1 MLTDLEKQAIK
12 SSYQAISNSLDGFRP
27 RGAQRQMI
35 AAIANTFSQAK
46 IMQEDPSDKE
56 MPKKEGESIIAIE
69 GPTGVGKS
77 LAYLLAGSI
86 MAQTRGK
93 KLVIS
98 SATIALQE
106 QLVYRDIPFFIEK
119 SGVEISFALA
129 KGRSRYLCP
138 YRLYQ
143 FTQEVAQ
150 DDLLGFDA
158 SFAVWDTKP
167 NPEDV
172 AILRALSDA
181 FASRQF
187 NGDKDNWTESIDD
200 VLWQKITNDRHG
212 CLKAAC
218 PNKAECPFYLARDT
232 LENVDVIVAN
242 HDLLLADISMGGG
255 VILTEPSESFYC
267 LDEAHRLPKKAI
279 NQFAAEHSL
288 NQAQWF
294 LERLPA
300 IAEQIATRVDK
311 AELISLLEDASTNL
325 LEQML
330 EWTWQLNEAE
340 ELVVTND
347 NLEPDWLWSEGKIPE
362 NLAVLVQNTA
372 LAARM
377 LLKHLDALSEALG
390 AVKKDGQE
398 GNMQL
403 DRFSSELG
411 FSLARA
417 EQISAVWD
425 LMEKQTEE
433 DSLPLA
439 KWISRKNSE
448 KSDFVFHASP
458 VSAASSLANGLWQK
472 AAGVLLTSAT
482 LRSLN
487 SFDLFLKQTGLNF
500 FPKTTTLA
508 LESPFDFATQGE
520 LYLPNFSASPKDATA
535 HTLEIV
541 EWLPKLIDINEGV
554 GSLVLFS
561 SRKQMNEVALRL
573 SEDFTER
580 LLVQGDMPKSIL
592 LQKHQEAIAVQQC
605 SIIFGLDSF
614 AEGLDLPGDACVHV
628 IIAKLPFSMPD
639 DPVEK
644 TLSQWID
651 KRGGNSFVEISV
663 PQTSM
668 KLIQA
673 VGRLIRTESDYGR
686 VSILDNRIKTASY
699 GRKLLSSLPPFK
711 RI

>member
-1 MLTDLEKQAIK
+1 MLTDIEKQAIK
-12 SSYQAISNSLDGFRP
+12 SCYQTISTSLDGFRP
-27 RGAQRQMI
+27 RSAQRKMI
-35 AAIANTFSQAK
+35 AAIANTFSSIKNAELEQTLT
-46 IMQEDPSDKE
+46 Q
-56 MPKKEGESIIAIE
+56 EGESIIAIE

-77 LAYLLAGSI
+77 LAYLLAGTI

-93 KLVIS
+93 KLIIS

-119 SGVEISFALA
+119 SGLEMSFAIA

-138 YRLYQ
+138 YRLCQ
-143 FTQEVAQ
+143 LTQEVAQ

-158 SFAVWDTKP
+158 SFAVWSTKP
-167 NPEDV
+167 KPEE
-172 AILRALSDA
+172 ITLLRQISDE
-181 FASRQF
+181 FSSRRF
-187 NGDKDNWTESIDD
+187 NGDKDDWPESIDD
-200 VLWQKITNDRHG
+200 SLWRKITNDRHG
-212 CLKAAC
+212 CLKSAC
-218 PNKAECPFYLARDT
+218 PNKMECPFYLARDT
-232 LENVDVIVAN
+232 LENVDVVVVN

-288 NQAQWF
+288 IQAQWF
-294 LERLPA
+294 LERLPTVVQ
-300 IAEQIATRVDK
+300 QIATRVDK
-311 AELISLLEDASTNL
+311 AELVALLEDSVSSL

-330 EWTWQLNEAE
+330 EWTWQLNEVE
-340 ELVVTND
+340 HLVVTND
-347 NLEPDWLWSEGKIPE
+347 NLEPDWLWEEGHIPE
-362 NLAVLVQNTA
+362 GLDALVQNTA

-377 LLKHLDALSEALG
+377 LLKHLDSLSEALN
-390 AVKKDGQE
+390 AVKKEGQE
-398 GNMQL
+398 GNVQL
-403 DRFSSELG
+403 DRFASELG

-425 LMEKQTEE
+425 LMEKKTEE
-433 DSLPLA
+433 KALPLA
-439 KWISRKNSE
+439 KWIERKNTD
-448 KSDFVFHASP
+448 KNDFIFHASP

-472 AAGVLLTSAT
+472 ASGVLLTSAT

-508 LESPFDFATQGE
+508 LDSPFDFTTQGE
-520 LYLPNFSASPKDATA
+520 LYLPNFLASPKDATA

-541 EWLPKLIDINEGV
+541 EWLPKLINIEEGV
-554 GSLVLFS
+554 GTLVLFS

-573 SEDFTER
+573 SEDFVER
-580 LLVQGDMPKSIL
+580 LLVQGDIPKTVL
-592 LQKHQEAIAVQQC
+592 LQKHREAISQQKC
-605 SIIFGLDSF
+605 SIIFGLESF
-614 AEGLDLPGDACVHV
+614 AEGLDLPGEACVHV
-628 IIAKLPFSMPD
+628 IIAKLPFSMPNE
-639 DPVEK
+639 PVEK

-651 KRGGNSFVEISV
+651 KRGGNSFVEITV

-673 VGRLIRTESDYGR
+673 VGRLIRTENDYGR